1 MTRPGRRS
9 GDGKTREQILGAAR
23 ASFAEEGFQGTT
35 IRGVAARAG
44 VDPALVHHYFGKK
57 EELFVAAAELPYD
70 VTQMVEPLLEGDIE
84 ELGERLVRT
93 FLGMWD
99 SKGPSPLVAMIRS
112 ATSNESAAT
121 MLREGVTHLIL
132 DRVARSLDKPDPNL
146 RASLVGSQM
155 IGLAFARYV
164 VKVEPLASAT
174 QETLVKAIAPTVQRY
189 LTGTL

>member
-1 MTRPGRRS
+1 MTRTGRRS
-9 GDGKTREQILGAAR
+9 GETKTKEQILDAAR
-23 ASFAEEGFQGTT
+23 ASFAEEGFEGTT
-35 IRGVAARAG
+35 IRGVATRAR

-57 EELFVAAAELPYD
+57 EQLFAAAAELPLD
-70 VTQMVEPLLEGDIE
+70 VTEIVRPLLEGSVE
-84 ELGERLVRT
+84 ELGERIVRT
-93 FLGMWD
+93 FLGLWD

-132 DRVARSLDKPDPNL
+132 DRVARSLDRPDPHL

-164 VKVEPLASAT
+164 VKVEPLASAE

-189 LTGTL
+189 LTGDL